1 MKFILL
7 LFSSLLLFLFGCDS
21 DSPVSPNL
29 SFPSTVTSISG
40 NITNWDKGRI
50 GKIVFWIQYN
60 GLDTISSAQIDT
72 EGNFNLSE
80 LRELS
85 DSELLNPPYPQYSS
99 SVTYMDN
106 SMVCSDS
113 TAKSAQGVFFTYVGE
128 NDDFYDEIL
137 NKNFEYSLVWS
148 KDKLSYGNYYV
159 DYIYCNKDARL
170 IGDVETH
177 YTFNASKG
185 EIKNH
190 YNLQL
195 KKGWNKRITQ
205 ILKYTYS
212 IEGDTTITIAEYN
225 IMNYEPSSSFWDSY

>member
-7 LFSSLLLFLFGCDS
+7 FPFMLLLISCAS
-21 DSPVSPNL
+21 DSPISPNL
-29 SFPSTVTSISG
+29 YFPSTVTSISG
-40 NITNWDKGRI
+40 NITNWNEGEI

-60 GLDTISSAQIDT
+60 GLDTVSSAQIDP

-80 LRELS
+80 LRDLS

-99 SVTYMDN
+99 SVTYIDN

-113 TAKSAQGVFFTYVGE
+113 TARSAIGLFFTYLGE
-128 NDDFYDEIL
+128 NDDVYDQIL
-137 NKNFEYSLVWS
+137 NKNFEYSLAWS
-148 KDKLSYGNYYV
+148 KDKLSYGDYYI
-159 DYIYCNKDARL
+159 DYIFCDKDVRL

-185 EIKNH
+185 EIQDH

-205 ILKYTYS
+205 ILKHSYYT
-212 IEGDTTITIAEYN
+212 EGDTTITIAEYN
-225 IMNYEPSSSFWDSY
+225 IMNYEPGGSFWDSY